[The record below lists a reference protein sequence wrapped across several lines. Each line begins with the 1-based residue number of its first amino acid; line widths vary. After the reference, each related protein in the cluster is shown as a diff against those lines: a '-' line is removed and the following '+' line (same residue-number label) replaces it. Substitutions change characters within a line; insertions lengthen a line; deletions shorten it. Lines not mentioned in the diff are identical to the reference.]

1 MQLRVARICLDC
13 EEVHDQQTCPVCT
26 SESFAYISRWIPAPE
41 RRTQPRPAPS
51 PETAEVYRQL
61 LDGNRQ
67 RPAVTR
73 WIKRGALGLAAV
85 SLAGWA
91 WSRRGENDQE
101 RPAAAGPSRR
111 PEQEQ

>member
-41 RRTQPRPAPS
+41 RRAQPRPAPS

-61 LDGNRQ
+61 LDGNRP
-67 RPAVTR
+67 RPGAAR

-85 SLAGWA
+85 SIAGRA
-91 WSRRGENDQE
+91 WSRRGENDYE
-101 RPAAAGPSRR
+101 RAAASGRT
-111 PEQEQ
+111 EQEQ

>member
-13 EEVHDQQTCPVCT
+13 EEIHDRQTCPVCT

-51 PETAEVYRQL
+51 EESAEVYRQL
-61 LDGNRQ
+61 LDSNRQ
-67 RPAVTR
+67 PSGTKR

-85 SLAGWA
+85 SIAGWA
-91 WSRRGENDQE
+91 WSRRGDSGEE
-101 RPAAAGPSRR
+101 SVSPAGGSRGSDK
-111 PEQEQ
+111 P